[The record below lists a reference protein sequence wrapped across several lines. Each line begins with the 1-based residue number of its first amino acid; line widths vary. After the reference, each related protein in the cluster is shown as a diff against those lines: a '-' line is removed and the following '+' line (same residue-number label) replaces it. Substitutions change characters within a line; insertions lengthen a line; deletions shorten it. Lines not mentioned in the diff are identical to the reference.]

1 MAALARLAGLASS
14 AAEARL
20 AALTRVATEL
30 RVRLAALDDARRTRA
45 EELESA
51 DAALLA
57 GADLRWHRWIEGR
70 RSALN
75 SELARTLTD
84 IARAQAALRKS
95 FGQRLAAEALAEQEH
110 KDRRR
115 LQDRRAER
123 DQLS

>member
-115 LQDRRAER
+115 LQDRRDER